1 MLKLA
6 IGQKIHLTKDGASIT
21 DTVKSYHVALDL
33 DGNEAIVSV
42 TLDETNNSFTL
53 AKTSTWSNEPWT
65 VEATESLADILE
77 TMESIID
84 RFPTL

>member
-6 IGQKIHLTKDGASIT
+6 IGQQIHLTKDGAEII
-21 DTVKSYHVALDL
+21 DKVQSYHVALDL

-42 TLDETNNSFTL
+42 TLAETNNSVTL
-53 AKTSTWSNEPWT
+53 AKTNTWSNEPWT
-65 VEATESLADILE
+65 VEDNQSVADILE
-77 TMESIID
+77 SMESIID